1 MFLVNRAS
9 DGGGCERKD
18 TACVHICGEGNI
30 LINKG
35 VYTLGCWKL
44 VESRWN
50 RPARKTKQRCG
61 LEVPM
66 RFVFCR
72 PYS

>member
-9 DGGGCERKD
+9 DGGGCVRKD
-18 TACVHICGEGNI
+18 TVCVHICRESNI

-35 VYTLGCWKL
+35 VYTLDCWK
-44 VESRWN
+44 VSESRWG
-50 RPARKTKQRCG
+50 RPASKTKLKFGCV
-61 LEVPM
+61 L
-66 RFVFCR
+66 FFCR

>member
-18 TACVHICGEGNI
+18 TVCVHICGEGNI

-35 VYTLGCWKL
+35 VYALGCWEL
-44 VESRWN
+44 ESLGGKGLRI
-50 RPARKTKQRCG
+50 RPSNGAASK
-61 LEVPM
+61 
-66 RFVFCR
+66 F
-72 PYS
+72 